1 MISPFVAPPRAHLHQ
16 VGQAV
21 HVRLRPR
28 HFGPEAAPQT
38 QQVGGHADGQLRK
51 DEGNEE
57 GVEIMEFFFRN
68 KPGIV
73 DIIWYLVD
81 TNMDVF

>member
-1 MISPFVAPPRAHLHQ
+1 
-16 VGQAV
+16 
-21 HVRLRPR
+21 
-28 HFGPEAAPQT
+28 
-38 QQVGGHADGQLRK
+38 
-51 DEGNEE
+51 
-57 GVEIMEFFFRN
+57 VEIMEFFFRN